1 MRQYIWDEETL
12 LSVTDTTANE
22 TYYYF
27 ADANKNIG
35 QLVDA
40 SGNIVAK
47 YEYSLFGGDCQKSRL
62 QYFFFRIASPAQKKY
77 CGHVK

>member
-1 MRQYIWDEETL
+1 MRQYIGDDETL
-12 LSVTDTTANE
+12 LSVTDTAANE

-35 QLVDA
+35 QLLDA

-47 YEYSLFGGDCQKSRL
+47 YEYSPFGQ
-62 QYFFFRIASPAQKKY
+62 IVAQSGSYAKFA
-77 CGHVK
+77 G